1 MRISHAPRDAFG
13 ELRFTLRWTNAN
25 VLLRRQRLSPPRHAP
40 VGFAHGGRHA
50 IPLPVPPVGCHTMPS
65 PALSSSGARAA
76 AELALLVDNSPTLR
90 ARAARAVATETPSAW
105 RIARPRLPAPA
116 QPTNSPC
123 SWTTAPRR
131 RRRPA
136 KGPGRSRCRRRN
148 SFGLAHCARV
158 GLGGG
163 PTRGPRDDHD
173 LLRAP
178 RRLSINFQFVGI
190 AMSLVSRAANSCAFS
205 FLLSPALRCPFCHTF
220 VVSKRCLVCAYQLS
234 FRRPRGV
241 ARLLGQR
248 HRVRHKLAYRRPRG
262 VVCSLEERHRLRLFS
277 FRFVGIAM
285 LLVFLG
291 QRPRARHRF
300 SYSQPRGVVCRLGK
314 RPFVRLSAFVFVG
327 LAVLHVSSGSGIV
340 CAISFLIASLAV
352 SSVFSDGGLVCAYQL
367 SESIPYELVRGA
379 DFSPL
384 RRQLLSKFCL
394 VKGVL
399 FLARRRLHDQRL

>member
-285 LLVFLG
+285 LLVFS
-291 QRPRARHRF
+291 RAAA
-300 SYSQPRGVVCRLGK
+300 S
-314 RPFVRLSAFVFVG
+314 
-327 LAVLHVSSGSGIV
+327 
-340 CAISFLIASLAV
+340 CASSFLL
-352 SSVFSDGGLVCAYQL
+352 
-367 SESIPYELVRGA
+367 
-379 DFSPL
+379 
-384 RRQLLSKFCL
+384 
-394 VKGVL
+394 
-399 FLARRRLHDQRL
+399 

>member
-1 MRISHAPRDAFG
+1 MR
-13 ELRFTLRWTNAN
+13 RFTPTTRVAARKSARVSDAVTIAAPPRHTPTGAPGGLPHHALAGALVFRRPRRPRPARGQQPHVDGASPLRARAARAAAAEIRPGAFCALHSAATPHEDPVTTTDADFSCAARRLWRWTNAN

-76 AELALLVDNSPTLR
+76 VELALLVDNSPTLR

-148 SFGLAHCARV
+148 SFGLAHCARA

-190 AMSLVSRAANSCAFS
+190 AMSLVSRAATSCASS
-205 FLLSPALRCPFCHTF
+205 FLLSSVFISLIASPA
-220 VVSKRCLVCAYQLS
+220 VSFLSHLCCLEAL
-234 FRRPRGV
+234 PR
-241 ARLLGQR
+241 
-248 HRVRHKLAYRRPRG
+248 
-262 VVCSLEERHRLRLFS
+262 
-277 FRFVGIAM
+277 
-285 LLVFLG
+285 
-291 QRPRARHRF
+291 
-300 SYSQPRGVVCRLGK
+300 
-314 RPFVRLSAFVFVG
+314 VRLSAFV
-327 LAVLHVSSGSGIV
+327 SSASRCCSSPRAAASG
-340 CAISFLIASLAV
+340 A
-352 SSVFSDGGLVCAYQL
+352 
-367 SESIPYELVRGA
+367 P
-379 DFSPL
+379 
-384 RRQLLSKFCL
+384 
-394 VKGVL
+394 
-399 FLARRRLHDQRL
+399 